1 MFSYYK
7 PCWLVDVRFNVKP
20 PGAYPSLGIL
30 TFREITD
37 SSHTFKCKREFPCSL
52 YINLCSL
59 QMFGTSLATTNKL
72 NWYCNMPIFSYSHW
86 RWISGQANTYLQL
99 KKWVKAKLRKEPP
112 LSTCDMNRD
121 YFSIMKTEKPK
132 FEIIL
137 EVKLPLFYR
146 QPHHPR
152 LLLLPPTSSTN
163 LHLVSFLSIF
173 SNAPLS

>member
-1 MFSYYK
+1 MYK
-7 PCWLVDVRFNVKP
+7 PLFFTNVWDFIGNHKQTE
-20 PGAYPSLGIL
+20 LIL
-30 TFREITD
+30 QYAHIQLLTLEMNFRTSKHLPATEKVSKSKTQ
-37 SSHTFKCKREFPCSL
+37 E
-52 YINLCSL
+52 
-59 QMFGTSLATTNKL
+59 GT
-72 NWYCNMPIFSYSHW
+72 
-86 RWISGQANTYLQL
+86 
-99 KKWVKAKLRKEPP
+99 P

>member
-1 MFSYYK
+1 MTILASTTQRIRR
-7 PCWLVDVRFNVKP
+7 PIVVTIESVIL
-20 PGAYPSLGIL
+20 SLFQTLL
-30 TFREITD
+30 TLEMNFRTSKHLPATEKVSKSKTQ
-37 SSHTFKCKREFPCSL
+37 E
-52 YINLCSL
+52 
-59 QMFGTSLATTNKL
+59 GT
-72 NWYCNMPIFSYSHW
+72 
-86 RWISGQANTYLQL
+86 
-99 KKWVKAKLRKEPP
+99 P